1 MQNSW
6 KRQREDIFL
15 ERTETLFLHRSGIER
30 ATKRLREERE
40 GEIQNK
46 NSSSLHSTSLSKH
59 TDLRNFPL
67 PPQTCGSPAPTQS
80 HSHPKKLSPNILSFL
95 IFKSFISSLMKFNF
109 SFGLTPSCY
118 LLLHCWQTEGKGI
131 QYYPGKCTYIFCTSL
146 PWCFSENWFRST
158 GNLILI

>member
-1 MQNSW
+1 MVLASFYHLIPLIELSYYQSRDITRAKVTRKTVEPSQMQNSW

-15 ERTETLFLHRSGIER
+15 ERTETLFLHRSGTER

-95 IFKSFISSLMKFNF
+95 VFKSFISSLMKFSF

-118 LLLHCWQTEGKGI
+118 LLLHC
-131 QYYPGKCTYIFCTSL
+131 
-146 PWCFSENWFRST
+146 
-158 GNLILI
+158 